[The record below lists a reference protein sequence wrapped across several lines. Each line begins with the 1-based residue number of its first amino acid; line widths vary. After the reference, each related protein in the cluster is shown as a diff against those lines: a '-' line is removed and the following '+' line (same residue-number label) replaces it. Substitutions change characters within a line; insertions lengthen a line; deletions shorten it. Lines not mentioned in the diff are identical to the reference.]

1 MRHLTHLSATLAAL
15 AGSIAAAPAVALEL
29 IELDDIIVS
38 AGQEPRAAGRT
49 GATVT
54 TATATQVQATGELS
68 LTEYLARMP
77 GVGILSRGGLGGQTG
92 FTLRGVSQN
101 YVKVLVDGI
110 DVSDPSAPQVA
121 FDMGRLTGLGF
132 GRLELLRGSQSAVH
146 GGQAVAGVLSFE
158 SPVREELGSEQTATF
173 EVGSYG
179 TVSLGYEY
187 AQRTETGFFSLS
199 ISRLHTDGFSAAAG
213 GTEADGFAST
223 RASLKGETTL
233 ENGVT
238 LGFSAFAENAHG
250 EYDAQY
256 YANAT
261 RTDFVLL
268 GDGESFDETSRQTSR
283 GVRGY
288 ARFELGGVEHE
299 VSVSGYD
306 MARNLYG
313 SENYLDYDAFWAVS
327 GSTLRTMDLD
337 YTGRRTTLAWKA
349 ATDIGAAGRLVFGAD
364 VTRESYGQTGDTG
377 YDAVDLEASST
388 MAGVFGEYAQRFG
401 DNIDVVASLRH
412 DDHSRFGG
420 QDTVRLAASWQ
431 LADDWTLRSAIGT
444 GFRAPSGYELYEPT
458 YGNSDLEPEQSQS
471 FDFGLE
477 RSLGGNAYVRA
488 TLFRIDTDNLIDF
501 SDMGTPDYSDD
512 GYAQVAG
519 LTRRQG
525 LELEA
530 AMPLGERFD
539 LTAAYT
545 YTDATTPSLSYGN
558 TWSAGFGRHQLAL
571 TLGAKLNDSLRLDL
585 AARLVANRPTLP
597 DYTVVTAALHYKLA
611 AGTEAYLRVENLFD
625 EDYQTVSGYNTS
637 GRAFYL
643 GLRKTF

>member
-1 MRHLTHLSATLAAL
+1 MRHLTHLTATVAAL
-15 AGSIAAAPAVALEL
+15 AGSIAAAPAVAIEL

-54 TATATQVQATGELS
+54 TATAEQVQATGELS

-77 GVGILSRGGLGGQTG
+77 GVGILSRGGLGGQTS

-121 FDMGRLTGLGF
+121 FNMGRLTGLGF

-158 SPVREELGSEQTATF
+158 SPVREALGSEQTATF

-187 AQRTETGFFSLS
+187 AQRTETGSVS
-199 ISRLHTDGFSAAAG
+199 IAVSQVHTDGYSAKTTD
-213 GTEADGFAST
+213 TEADGYDAT
-223 RASLKGETTL
+223 RLSVKGETTL

-238 LGFSAFAENAHG
+238 LGFSAFAEVSDG
-250 EYDAQY
+250 DYDPY
-256 YANAT
+256 
-261 RTDFVLL
+261 FP
-268 GDGESFDETSRQTSR
+268 GDVESDDETSHQTTA
-283 GVRGY
+283 GVRAY
-288 ARFELGGVEHE
+288 ARFDVGTVEHE
-299 VSVSGYD
+299 VSASHFS
-306 MARNLYG
+306 MERSLYG
-313 SENYLDYDAFWAVS
+313 SETYSGYLSESELDYS
-327 GSTLRTMDLD
+327 
-337 YTGRRTTLAWKA
+337 GRRSTLAWKA

-364 VTRESYGQTGDTG
+364 ATRETYSQTSDYGYGAETNG
-377 YDAVDLEASST
+377 ASSDVV
-388 MAGVFGEYAQRFG
+388 GVFAEYAHQIG
-401 DNIDVVASLRH
+401 NNIDVVASVRH
-412 DDHSRFGG
+412 DDHSVFGG
-420 QDTVRLAASWQ
+420 QDTARLAASWRI
-431 LADDWTLRSAIGT
+431 DDAWTLRSSLGT
-444 GFRAPSGYELYEPT
+444 GFRAPSGYELYGP
-458 YGNSDLEPEQSQS
+458 YGSTDLEPEQSQS
-471 FDFGLE
+471 FDLGLE
-477 RSLGGNAYVRA
+477 RALGGNAYVRA

-501 SDMGTPDYSDD
+501 SDMGTTSDYSDD
-512 GYAQVAG
+512 GYVQVEG

-530 AMPLGERFD
+530 AIPLGERFE

-545 YTDATTPSLSYGN
+545 YTDATTPDLSYGN
-558 TWSAGFGRHQLAL
+558 TWSSGFGRHQVAL
-571 TLGAKLNDSLRLDL
+571 TLGTKLNDALRLDV
-585 AARLVANRPTLP
+585 AARLVAERPTLP
-597 DYTVVTAALHYKLA
+597 DYTVVTAALHYELA
-611 AGTEAYLRVENLFD
+611 AGTEAYLRIENLFD